1 MNKAGKPYANGN
13 KRKARDS
20 GVGLQKIEEA
30 SDEGAASDGDQLD
43 EEEEEEEETK
53 PVKTGATTRRAAKRA
68 SSELADVKLATA
80 TTRKSARASIK
91 SSSKATAAARP
102 AKKAKSCKPV
112 MVKAEKAFSNA
123 TPLSEVP
130 ELDESI
136 LEMLQESRINTM
148 GDLPDKAEMRRF
160 LYDLAVS
167 SNYTRVNHAENF
179 KEKWTA
185 EESYLFV
192 QMCQAAPILEWAL
205 ANRG

>member
-13 KRKARDS
+13 KPKARDS

-30 SDEGAASDGDQLD
+30 SDEEAASDGDQLEG
-43 EEEEEEEETK
+43 EEEEEEEKK
-53 PVKTGATTRRAAKRA
+53 PSTTGATTRRATKRA
-68 SSELADVKLATA
+68 SSELADVKPATA
-80 TTRKSARASIK
+80 ASRKSARASVK
-91 SSSKATAAARP
+91 SSAKATPAARP

-123 TPLSEVP
+123 TPLSDIS

-136 LEMLQESRINTM
+136 LEMLQDSRINTL
-148 GDLPDKAEMRRF
+148 GDLPDRAEMRRF

-185 EESYLFV
+185 EESHLFV